1 MSTTTK
7 TKGEIT
13 RDRILEIAESAV
25 LAKGFSNTSI
35 DEIIAEA
42 ELTKSGFFYH
52 FRDKTELARAL
63 LSRSFEQDDVI
74 LGSIFERARELS
86 DDPLHAYLVGLRM
99 LAETMGNMDEAH
111 PGCMVATVTY
121 HDKQFNDDIR
131 AMNRDGMVRWR
142 ALFLSF
148 LEEIVEA
155 YPPRT
160 DIDVEA
166 LADMLSVTVE
176 GGIILSKVFDDPKV
190 LASQI
195 MQYRTFIRLLFQ
207 GN

>member
-1 MSTTTK
+1 MSATTK
-7 TKGEIT
+7 SKGEMT

-63 LSRSFEQDDVI
+63 LSRSFEKDDII
-74 LGSIFERARELS
+74 LGGIFERARELS
-86 DDPLHAYLVGLRM
+86 DDPLHAFLVGLRM
-99 LAETMGNMDEAH
+99 LAETMGNMDKAH

-131 AMNRDGMVRWR
+131 TMNRNGMVRWR

-148 LEEIVEA
+148 LEEIVQT
-155 YPPRT
+155 YPPRE
-160 DIDVEA
+160 DVDVDA

-190 LASQI
+190 LADQI

>member
-1 MSTTTK
+1 MSATTK
-7 TKGEIT
+7 SKGEMT

-63 LSRSFEQDDVI
+63 LSRSFEQDDII
-74 LGSIFERARELS
+74 LGGIFERARELS
-86 DDPLHAYLVGLRM
+86 DDPLHAFLVGLRM
-99 LAETMGNMDEAH
+99 LAETMGNMDKAH

-131 AMNRDGMVRWR
+131 TMNRNGMVRWR

-148 LEEIVEA
+148 LVEIVQT
-155 YPPRT
+155 YPPRA
-160 DIDVEA
+160 DVDVDA

-190 LASQI
+190 LADQI

>member
-1 MSTTTK
+1 MSATTK
-7 TKGEIT
+7 SKGEMT

-25 LAKGFSNTSI
+25 LAKGFLNTSI

-63 LSRSFEQDDVI
+63 LSRSFEQDDII
-74 LGSIFERARELS
+74 LGGIFERARELS
-86 DDPLHAYLVGLRM
+86 DDPLHAFLVGLRM
-99 LAETMGNMDEAH
+99 LAETMGNMDKAH

-131 AMNRDGMVRWR
+131 TMNRNGMVRWR

-148 LEEIVEA
+148 LVEIVQT
-155 YPPRT
+155 YPPRA
-160 DIDVEA
+160 DVDVDA

-190 LASQI
+190 LADQI